1 MQVKNVSSRPH
12 HVADVLIAPGETKT
26 IPEVWANSINKAELI
41 EVVEKA
47 EKPAK
52 KSKTEEVSE

>member
-12 HVADVLIAPGETKT
+12 HVSDVFIAPGETKN
-26 IPEVWANSINKAELI
+26 IPDEWADSINKDELI
-41 EVVEKA
+41 EVKA

-52 KSKTEEVSE
+52 KSKSTDEAE